1 MSACRIPS
9 LSLVVL
15 IVLLFTS
22 GVALGQEVAPG
33 AALTAAFTYQGSLQ
47 ASGAPANGPYD
58 FQCILYNAASEV
70 AATVGGGTTN
80 SAGGA
85 SATVSGGAWNTAGGS
100 QSTVGGRF
108 VNSASGMYATVGG
121 GASNSASAEATTVGG
136 GHQNSAS
143 GNAATVGGGSDNIAS
158 GLHATVA
165 GGYYNTAGA
174 DYSFAAGY
182 RAKTYQRGVFVWADS
197 NDFDFDPW
205 NWGPAGVVNSFN
217 VRATGGFYFATA
229 TDFSGNVTSGVYIT
243 TGGSGWNSYSD
254 RKAKENFAPAD
265 ARLILDRLAAM
276 PVQTWNYKTQPATI
290 RHIGPMA
297 QDFAAAFGMGE
308 NDTTINS
315 LDADGVALAAIQGLY
330 GVVQEQENRLA
341 AQQVEIRTLQ
351 AQNAAIE
358 ARLAALERQAASP
371 DAGLPAGWLLLGGIS
386 VVAAVAGQRRLAGGG
401 R

>member
-47 ASGAPANGPYD
+47 ASGAPGNGPYD

-100 QSTVGGRF
+100 QSTVGGGF

-165 GGYYNTAGA
+165 GGT
-174 DYSFAAGY
+174 
-182 RAKTYQRGVFVWADS
+182 TT
-197 NDFDFDPW
+197 P
-205 NWGPAGVVNSFN
+205 PAPTIAS
-217 VRATGGFYFATA
+217 RLATA
-229 TDFSGNVTSGVYIT
+229 PRPTSGASSSGRIPT
-243 TGGSGWNSYSD
+243 TSTSIRGTGA
-254 RKAKENFAPAD
+254 RPA
-265 ARLILDRLAAM
+265 
-276 PVQTWNYKTQPATI
+276 
-290 RHIGPMA
+290 
-297 QDFAAAFGMGE
+297 
-308 NDTTINS
+308 
-315 LDADGVALAAIQGLY
+315 
-330 GVVQEQENRLA
+330 
-341 AQQVEIRTLQ
+341 
-351 AQNAAIE
+351 
-358 ARLAALERQAASP
+358 
-371 DAGLPAGWLLLGGIS
+371 
-386 VVAAVAGQRRLAGGG
+386 
-401 R
+401 